1 MPDLPFQVGELAES
15 RCFQY
20 GFRGAWFRCK
30 IRGIRMKNAD
40 VTHLLEYFDYPDQ
53 RITWIKLYQKPL
65 ISKSKGHEKELIL
78 RPPFPTV
85 YRENENFDVNTISK
99 VIVIVDNVWKVGDLV
114 DWYTDGCYWS
124 GRVTK
129 ILGNDE
135 VQIDLLPPPLGEGNS
150 YRAFSKDLRPSLD
163 WCPEKGWT
171 VPMPML
177 QEGGCSRPCAH
188 IVNPANSGDA
198 VNIHATDGTVKVD
211 QTTLRTFSSHSTQNF
226 EGPSD
231 SVDRSMAR
239 RKQCNTVRNGDA
251 VNIHATDGTVKVDQ
265 TTVRTFSSH
274 STQNFEG
281 PSDSLDRSMARR
293 KQCNTFRN
301 GMDNDLSDDK
311 IGRTSFSVENSEK
324 ATINGG
330 YDEYPTEKLRSNIS
344 LCLNSMSSNTTEA
357 AIMDLEE
364 LLNRIKWLRDVLNL
378 GVPLSDTK
386 QPSWE
391 FSQHAPCK

>member
-211 QTTLRTFSSHSTQNF
+211 QTT
-226 EGPSD
+226 
-231 SVDRSMAR
+231 
-239 RKQCNTVRNGDA
+239 
-251 VNIHATDGTVKVDQ
+251 
-265 TTVRTFSSH
+265 VRTFSSH